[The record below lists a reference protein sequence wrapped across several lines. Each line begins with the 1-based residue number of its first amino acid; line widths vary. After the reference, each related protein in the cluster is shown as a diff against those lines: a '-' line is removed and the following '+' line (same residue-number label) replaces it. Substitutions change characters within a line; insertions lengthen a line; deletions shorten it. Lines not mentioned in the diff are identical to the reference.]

1 MQRTTIDFGIDLGT
15 TNSVIS
21 VSQSG
26 GVETIKN
33 GISEITPSLVYYDRK
48 GTKQIG
54 LAVANV
60 QGRPETAFDVQAE
73 FKREMGQRI
82 QRNLK
87 LANKSMSPEELSAE
101 VLMALRNAAELRF
114 GTKPD
119 AAVITVPAMF

>member
-60 QGRPETAFDVQAE
+60 QGRAETAFDVQAE

-82 QRNLK
+82 QRTLK
-87 LANKSMSPEELSAE
+87 LANKSLSPEDLSAE
-101 VLMALRNAAELRF
+101 V
-114 GTKPD
+114 
-119 AAVITVPAMF
+119 

>member
-26 GVETIKN
+26 AVETIKN
-33 GISEITPSLVYYDRK
+33 ALSEITPSLVFYDKK
-48 GTKQIG
+48 GTKRVG
-54 LAVANV
+54 LDVANV

-87 LANKSMSPEELSAE
+87 RGQPNEAYEAPVKRCGET
-101 VLMALRNAAELRF
+101 LRKCKETFPLTF
-114 GTKPD
+114 KCE
-119 AAVITVPAMF
+119 TV